1 MLLRKNESSGKQF
14 KTVPAGSHL
23 ARLYKIVDVGT
34 QMNDYQGQITYPR
47 KVIFFFEIHGEDS
60 AGKPLT
66 TDDGKPLSVMK
77 EYTATLNEKGK
88 LSQMLKQWLAADIP
102 DPFDPKELLGK
113 FGMVNVSNTTKGDRI
128 YANLDGVSP
137 VPTVYNK
144 MGLPDGFN
152 DLLYFSMEKFDS
164 VVYESFPNWIKEKIQ
179 KSPEF
184 RKIAGGG
191 TPQKSDVPA
200 DFDDRFN
207 DEVPF

>member
-1 MLLRKNESSGKQF
+1 MLLRKSQPSGKAF

-23 ARLYKIVDVGT
+23 ARLYKIIDVGT

-47 KVIFFFEIHGEDS
+47 KVIFFFELHGEDS
-60 AGKPLT
+60 AGAPLT

-88 LSQMLKQWLAADIP
+88 LVQMLKQWLASEVP

-113 FGMVNVSNTTKGDRI
+113 FGMVNVSHSIKPDRT

-137 VPTVYNK
+137 VPSIYMK
-144 MGLPDGFN
+144 AGIPEGFN

-164 VVYESFPNWIKEKIQ
+164 AVYETFPQWIKEKIQ

-184 RKIAGGG
+184 RKIAGGQ
-191 TPQKSDVPA
+191 PVAKPADEFNDDVP
-200 DFDDRFN
+200 F
-207 DEVPF
+207 

>member
-1 MLLRKNESSGKQF
+1 MLLTKSNESNRPF

-23 ARLYKIVDVGT
+23 GRLYKIVDVGT

-47 KVIFFFEIHGEDS
+47 KVIFFFEILSEDS
-60 AGKPLT
+60 AGKPIA

-88 LSQMLKQWLAADIP
+88 LVQMLKQWLAAEVP
-102 DPFDPKELLGK
+102 DPFDPRELLGK
-113 FGMVNVSNTTKGDRI
+113 FGMVNVSNTSKGDRV

-137 VPTVYNK
+137 VPAIYMK
-144 MGLPDGFN
+144 AGLPEGFN
-152 DLLYFSMEKFDS
+152 DLLYFSMDKFDS

-184 RKIAGGG
+184 RKIAGGNV
-191 TPQKSDVPA
+191 PKKSDVPA

-207 DEVPF
+207 DSVPF